1 MFSLLRHTP
10 LSVFLDSTVLL
21 AACLVLTVQQVWS
34 VLQPH
39 KNQQD
44 NASQV
49 CSLIF
54 FPRNYCALN
63 STPRDSCMISKYYI
77 DKMAEL
83 FLNIAVYV

>member
-10 LSVFLDSTVLL
+10 LNVFLDSTVLL
-21 AACLVLTVQQVWS
+21 AACLVLTVRQVWS

-54 FPRNYCALN
+54 FLEIIVH
-63 STPRDSCMISKYYI
+63 SIVLQGT
-77 DKMAEL
+77 L
-83 FLNIAVYV
+83 V